1 LAKEPARVG
10 RPSVYD
16 QALAERIFDEIECGL
31 SIEKIAAL
39 PSMPSKRTIYYW
51 RRTIPEFRRGYFR
64 AMTFRRF
71 DHMDEIIKITRAI
84 GDSVTVEAA
93 KAKIATFQ
101 WLIAHD
107 GPAAMEE
114 DPGDNAKPKARSS
127 RK

>member
-1 LAKEPARVG
+1 MRWKAYCGASG
-10 RPSVYD
+10 SPSRSPVKFV
-16 QALAERIFDEIECGL
+16 LGPMP
-31 SIEKIAAL
+31 L
-39 PSMPSKRTIYYW
+39 PLPKNTELW
-51 RRTIPEFRRGYFR
+51 RRTIAEFRRGYFR
-64 AMTFRRF
+64 AMAFRRF

>member
-1 LAKEPARVG
+1 MRWKAYCGASG
-10 RPSVYD
+10 SPSRSPVKFV
-16 QALAERIFDEIECGL
+16 LGPMP
-31 SIEKIAAL
+31 L
-39 PSMPSKRTIYYW
+39 PLP
-51 RRTIPEFRRGYFR
+51 TIPEFRRGYFR

-93 KAKIATFQ
+93 KAKIASFQ